1 MKAIYF
7 IWLLLPL
14 TALSQLETAKYF
26 SGNMILQ
33 RDEPIPVWGKAVPG
47 SRVEVKFGKLTRSVV
62 AASDSSWKLQLPAQ
76 TATHQPQ
83 SLKISSGDTAVQF
96 NNILI
101 GDIWIC
107 LGQSNMEWPMIREK
121 HYPEEIKNSLQ
132 PLLRFYNPLYAGKN
146 IFGTGFSDSLAAL
159 LTADRFYKGNWQS
172 CDSNSIQSMS
182 AVGYYFGKQ
191 LATELNIP
199 VGLINLSIGGAPLET
214 FIDVKTLH
222 SSKQFAAKVKGDW
235 LKNNALPVWIKERG
249 KQNIGNIPDVPADEY
264 GKNHAFKPGFAFES
278 GIKPLLP
285 MPVKGVICYQG
296 ESNAQEMERVMEYG
310 ALTALMVK
318 DYRKKWGKP
327 GLPFYFVQLSSIDSA
342 NYKSQFWPLFRD
354 EQRKMLQ
361 QIPYTGMAVSSDI
374 GAKNDVHPTNK
385 KAVGERL
392 ARWALN
398 KTYHKKLLPSGP
410 LPLKAR
416 YENGKVTITFNY
428 PGNRLLTAEG
438 TIVRGFST
446 DGNPDCLAFIENDK
460 VIIQAEARP
469 AYVYYGWKP
478 FTDAN
483 LINSVGL
490 PASTFKI
497 KVE

>member
-1 MKAIYF
+1 MKAVYF

-14 TALSQLETAKYF
+14 TALSQFETAKFF

-47 SRVEVKFGKLTRSVV
+47 NTVEIRFGKLTCSVV
-62 AASDSSWKLQLPAQ
+62 TASDSTWKLQLPAQ
-76 TATHQPQ
+76 SATHQPQ
-83 SLKISSGDTAVQF
+83 SLWISSGDTAVQF

-132 PLLRFYNPLYAGKN
+132 PLLRFYNPTYAGKN
-146 IFGTGFSDSLAAL
+146 IYGTGFSDSVASM
-159 LTADRFYKGNWQS
+159 LTSGHFYNGYWQAS
-172 CDSNSIQSMS
+172 DSSSIKSMS
-182 AVGYYFGKQ
+182 AVACYFGKQ
-191 LATELNIP
+191 LVTELNIP

-214 FIDVKTLH
+214 FIDVKTLL

-235 LKNNALPVWIKERG
+235 LKNNTLPVWIRERG
-249 KQNIGNIPDVPADEY
+249 KQNIGNIPDAPADEY
-264 GKNHAFKPGFAFES
+264 GKNHAFKPGFAFEA

-285 MPVKGVICYQG
+285 MPVKGIICYQG

-310 ALTALMVK
+310 ALTALMMS
-318 DYRKKWGKP
+318 DYRKKWRKP
-327 GLPFYFVQLSSIDSA
+327 ALPFYFVQLSSIDSS
-342 NYKSQFWPLFRD
+342 NYKSQLWPLFRD

-361 QIPYTGMAVSSDI
+361 LIPNTGMAVSSDI
-374 GAKNDVHPTNK
+374 GVKNDVHPTNK

-398 KTYHKKLLPSGP
+398 KTYHKKILPSGP
-410 LPLKAR
+410 LPLNAR
-416 YENGKVTITFNY
+416 YENGKVTLTFNY
-428 PGNRLLTAEG
+428 PGNRLMTADG
-438 TIVRGFST
+438 SIVRGFSL
-446 DGNPDCLAFIENDK
+446 DGNSDCTAFIENDK
-460 VIIQAEARP
+460 VIIPAETRP
-469 AYVYYGWKP
+469 VYVYYGWKP

-483 LINSVGL
+483 LMNSVGL

>member
-14 TALSQLETAKYF
+14 SALSQLEMGKYF

-33 RDEPIPVWGKAVPG
+33 RDEPIPVWGKAAPG
-47 SRVEVKFGKLTRSVV
+47 SRVEVKFGNLTRSVV
-62 AASDSSWKLQLPAQ
+62 AASDSSWKLYLPAQ
-76 TATHQPQ
+76 TANHQSQ
-83 SLKISSGDTAVQF
+83 SLEISNRDTAVQF

-132 PLLRFYNPLYAGKN
+132 PLLRFYNPTYAGKN
-146 IFGTGFSDSLAAL
+146 ISGTGFSDSVATL
-159 LTADRFYKGNWQS
+159 LTSGRLYKGYWQA
-172 CDSNSIQSMS
+172 CDSSSFKFMS
-182 AVGYYFGKQ
+182 AVAYYFGKQ

-214 FIDVKTLH
+214 FIDVKTLL

-235 LKNNALPVWIKERG
+235 LKNNALPVWVRERAM
-249 KQNIGNIPDVPADEY
+249 QNNGNIRDIPSDEY

-278 GIKPLLP
+278 GIKSLLP
-285 MPVKGVICYQG
+285 IPVKGIICYQG

-318 DYRKKWGKP
+318 DYRKKWRKP
-327 GLPFYFVQLSSIDSA
+327 GLPFYFVQLSSIDSV
-342 NYKSQFWPLFRD
+342 NYKSQLWPLFRD

-361 QIPYTGMAVSSDI
+361 LIPNTGMAVSSDI

-385 KAVGERL
+385 KVVGERL

-398 KTYHKKLLPSGP
+398 KTYNKEILPSGP
-410 LPLKAR
+410 LPLKAT
-416 YENGKVTITFNY
+416 YEKGKVILTFNY
-428 PGNRLLTAEG
+428 PGNRLLTTDR
-438 TIVRGFST
+438 TILSGFST
-446 DGNPDCLAFIENDK
+446 DGNTECSAFIENDK
-460 VIIQAEARP
+460 VILPAEARP
-469 AYVYYGWKP
+469 AYVYYGWRP

-483 LINSVGL
+483 LINSEGL

-497 KVE
+497 KVQ